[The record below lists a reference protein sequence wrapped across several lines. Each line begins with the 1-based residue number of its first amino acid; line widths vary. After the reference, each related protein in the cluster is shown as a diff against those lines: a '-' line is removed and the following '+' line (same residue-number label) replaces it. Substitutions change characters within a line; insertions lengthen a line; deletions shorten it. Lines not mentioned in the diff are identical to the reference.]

1 MDKKATILIVDD
13 EPYNVDYLEQELED
27 LGYDTVS
34 AFNGREALEQVA
46 AESPDVIL
54 LDITMPVM
62 NGFEALA
69 HLKVDKETRDI
80 PVIVISAMDD
90 MDSVVRGI
98 ELGAEDYL
106 PKPFDPVLLHARIRS
121 SLERK
126 WLRDQEQLYLQ
137 GLERELEIGRHI
149 QAEFLP
155 SELPQPEGWEIA
167 AFFEAARQV
176 SGDFYDAF
184 ILARDGKIGLL
195 VGDVSDKG
203 VGAALYMTLFRTLLR
218 VAASRDEF
226 GIWQNTET
234 TATGSAEI
242 DRGRTLKNAITVT
255 NSYVVENHGQSSMFA
270 TIFFGVLDPATGSL
284 LYVNGGHE
292 PPVILNAG
300 EVKEDLPRTGPVVG
314 ILPDTSFTVGETQL
328 EPGDTLLIFTD
339 GVTEAQDARGEL
351 LGRERL
357 LELLRQPG
365 KGSIPLPDRIAAAV
379 LEYIGD
385 AKQFDDITIVAVQR
399 NSKSN

>member
-27 LGYDTVS
+27 LGYDTIS
-34 AFNGREALEQVA
+34 AFNGQEALEQVA
-46 AESPDVIL
+46 AESPDIIL

-62 NGFEALA
+62 NGFEALT
-69 HLKVDKETRDI
+69 HLKADKGTRDI

-106 PKPFDPVLLHARIRS
+106 PKPFDPVLLQARIRS
-121 SLERK
+121 GLERK

-184 ILARDGKIGLL
+184 TLASDGKIGLL

-218 VAASRDEF
+218 VAASREEF
-226 GIWQNTET
+226 GIWQNAET
-234 TATGSAEI
+234 TATGNAAI
-242 DRGRTLKNAITVT
+242 DRGHTLKNAITVT

-300 EVKEDLPRTGPVVG
+300 EVIEDLPRTGPVVG
-314 ILPDTSFTVGETQL
+314 ILPDTSFTVGEAQL
-328 EPGDTLLIFTD
+328 EPGDTLLMFTD
-339 GVTEAQDARGEL
+339 GITEAQDARGEL
-351 LGRERL
+351 FGRERL

-385 AKQFDDITIVAVQR
+385 AKQFDDITIVAVR
-399 NSKSN
+399 RK